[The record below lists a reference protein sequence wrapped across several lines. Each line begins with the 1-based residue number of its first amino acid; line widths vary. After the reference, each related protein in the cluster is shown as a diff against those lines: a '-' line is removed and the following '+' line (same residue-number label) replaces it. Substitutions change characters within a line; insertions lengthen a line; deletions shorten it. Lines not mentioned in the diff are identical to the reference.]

1 MKAFQNDIAR
11 FEELNVQVLGVSGD
25 SLETHRDFAEE
36 LGLSFPLLVD
46 DGSIR
51 KHYGSGR
58 ITHLIDRDGIVRYVH
73 KGMPDNETLSAGNRQ
88 AVKLL
93 IEFGDTALSCPGII
107 CAVIRIPAW
116 PFYVPCP
123 TGSHQRCRLT

>member
-11 FEELNVQVLGVSGD
+11 FEELSAQVLGVSAD
-25 SLETHRDFAEE
+25 SLETHRDFARE

-58 ITHLIDRDGIVRYVH
+58 ITHLIDRGGIVRYVH
-73 KGMPDNETLSAGNRQ
+73 KGMPDNETLLR
-88 AVKLL
+88 
-93 IEFGDTALSCPGII
+93 E
-107 CAVIRIPAW
+107 IRNLPAD
-116 PFYVPCP
+116 
-123 TGSHQRCRLT
+123 

>member
-11 FEELNVQVLGVSGD
+11 FEKLNVQVLGVSGD
-25 SLETHRDFAEE
+25 SLETHQAFAEE

-58 ITHLIDRDGIVRYVH
+58 ITHLIDRDGIIRYVH
-73 KGMPDNETLSAGNRQ
+73 KGMPDNE
-88 AVKLL
+88 KLL
-93 IEFGDTALSCPGII
+93 QEIGKL
-107 CAVIRIPAW
+107 
-116 PFYVPCP
+116 
-123 TGSHQRCRLT
+123 